1 MNYERLSLLPGD
13 QGKLWLTEGASLM
26 SSAHTHREL
35 ELNLILEGRAC
46 YLLPHHRYDLRPR
59 CLVWLFP
66 QQEHILMDR
75 SPDFKA
81 WVVVFRPRLV
91 AQTVGHEPYDTLRRG
106 NPGTDWLRRLDEP
119 ATTNLDR
126 LMKNLSRS
134 RDHDAAVTFNA
145 GLHYLL
151 LTAYDHFRLATT
163 LEATSEVHPAVSKA
177 AQLLKHDHGSLNEES
192 IATQV
197 GLSRSHLSRLF
208 RRQTGVP
215 LVEFRNRLR
224 VERFMSLYGA
234 GQKMTMLAAALE
246 AGFGSYAQFYRVFK
260 RVTGISPADHRCTRV

>member
-1 MNYERLSLLPGD
+1 
-13 QGKLWLTEGASLM
+13 M
-26 SSAHTHREL
+26 SHAHTHREL
-35 ELNLILEGRAC
+35 ELNLILEGHAR
-46 YLLPHHRYDLRPR
+46 YLLPHHRYDLHPR

-75 SPDFKA
+75 SHDFRA
-81 WVVVFRPRLV
+81 WIVVFRPRLV
-91 AQTVGHEPYDTLRRG
+91 AQTVGHEPYDNLRQE

-119 ATTNLDR
+119 TTTSLDR
-126 LMKNLSRS
+126 LMEDLSRS
-134 RDHDAAVTFNA
+134 RVNDAVVTFNT

-151 LTAYDHFRLATT
+151 LTAYDHFRLATS

-177 AQLLKHDHGSLNEES
+177 AKLLKHDHGSLNAES
-192 IATQV
+192 IASHV

-224 VERFMSLYGA
+224 VERFMSLYGT
-234 GQKMTMLAAALE
+234 GQKMTMLAAALD
-246 AGFGSYAQFYRVFK
+246 AGFGSYAQFHRVFK
-260 RVTGISPADHRCTRV
+260 RITGISPAAYRRTQV